1 MPFAPR
7 DLIEEAEHSKK
18 VISKARGEGIAELL
32 HMKREFER
40 YMIKVSSIIPIFIKI
55 VCRKLIGIHNLP
67 RVKYP
72 NHELFYLLLYSTES
86 SQSELMSWQKA

>member
-40 YMIKVSSIIPIFIKI
+40 YMIKVSSI
-55 VCRKLIGIHNLP
+55 HNLP